1 MKTLVAPESLE
12 APDVEQ
18 PETLLNEIDCPRCQ
32 DIMVLCSG
40 FDYLYYSCDECGFVL
55 SHLKK

>member
-1 MKTLVAPESLE
+1 MERLAQPESLE
-12 APDVEQ
+12 APVLEL
-18 PETLLNEIDCPRCQ
+18 PEALQNEIECPRCQ

-40 FDYLYYSCDECGFVL
+40 FDYLYYSCDECGFIL

>member
-1 MKTLVAPESLE
+1 MKRLAELDHVDPVMDQQPMTL
-12 APDVEQ
+12 Q
-18 PETLLNEIDCPRCQ
+18 NEIECPRCQ